1 MADEPASEHSEE
13 TLLLRRDIPDIVPVT
28 AEEIERRRRIVE
40 RILRRRERV
49 GPIGI
54 RADDLL
60 HAARD
65 ESAE

>member
-1 MADEPASEHSEE
+1 MHEAINEQTEAMI
-13 TLLLRRDIPDIVPVT
+13 LLRRDIPPVIPPT
-28 AEEIERRRRIVE
+28 DKELERRRNVIQ

-60 HAARD
+60 HEARAD
-65 ESAE
+65 SER